1 MKKKLHNLKGKG
13 VAARRVISEG
23 SGGGGALIGG
33 SLQYKDIGTAT
44 EVGESYGL
52 SVLLGCDWAH
62 LRGLTPEDEQKLFK
76 YYCLGTQ
83 GIAVTF
89 VAQGEEDRLFRK
101 MEEKIGNKIDSL
113 PGIDNLMQ
121 GLNIFSALS
130 DCGCSL

>member
-1 MKKKLHNLKGKG
+1 MK
-13 VAARRVISEG
+13 
-23 SGGGGALIGG
+23 GGGGGGGRFALIGG

-62 LRGLTPEDEQKLFK
+62 VRGLTPEHEQKLFQF
-76 YYCLGTQ
+76 YCLGTQ

-101 MEEKIGNKIDSL
+101 MEQKIGNKIDSL

-121 GLNIFSALS
+121 GLIIFSALS